1 MLELA
6 DCIAMCKDSALNI
19 SEKDICF
26 CFGFCQ
32 MTVVNEERQWKKYD
46 TLLFVEFLEFIG
58 RIAHI
63 RFKNASQEMA
73 SQPLAQKVE
82 FILDDLMA
90 GFNLTRQEVNIEVEE
105 FSESDED
112 Y

>member
-1 MLELA
+1 
-6 DCIAMCKDSALNI
+6 
-19 SEKDICF
+19 
-26 CFGFCQ
+26 
-32 MTVVNEERQWKKYD
+32 
-46 TLLFVEFLEFIG
+46 
-58 RIAHI
+58 
-63 RFKNASQEMA
+63 MA

-112 Y
+112 YWALKEWSWGRN